1 MPGASLSAPD
11 DPTPGTLTPSSGNP
25 KLAFFEPKAGKHKKR
40 HGKRRRGGR
49 EGAEQARKR
58 QAPGSGKAMRSR
70 LAVPLAVALGLVM
83 LTPSTAAAF
92 DFLPGSAG
100 FDVSAYGEGA
110 QIAKQAGS
118 HPVALTA
125 AFNFQ
130 LEGGG
135 PFTAGDLRDLSIEL
149 PPGLIENPTAVGECS
164 QAEFHTPRSSPFEE
178 SLSGESCRDRSQ
190 VGIATVRS
198 SFGGG
203 TTRTFGIFNL
213 EPPPGAPSELGF
225 NPYGAPIV
233 LRPVDPPGRR
243 GIRNHPAG
251 EGRVSAGRHL
261 RPHADDL
268 GGPLGAP
275 PR

>member
-1 MPGASLSAPD
+1 M
-11 DPTPGTLTPSSGNP
+11 
-25 KLAFFEPKAGKHKKR
+25 
-40 HGKRRRGGR
+40 RRRFP
-49 EGAEQARKR
+49 AAL
-58 QAPGSGKAMRSR
+58 AISSVLAMTG
-70 LAVPLAVALGLVM
+70 P
-83 LTPSTAAAF
+83 PTAAAF

-100 FDVSAYGEGA
+100 FDVNVYGEGG

-125 AFNFQ
+125 DFKFQ
-130 LEGGG
+130 PEVE

-178 SLSGESCRDRSQ
+178 SLAGESCRDRSQ

-233 LRPVDPPGRR
+233 LVPSIRQADGEYGITLRAEERLPARR
-243 GIRNHPAG
+243 R
-251 EGRVSAGRHL
+251 L
-261 RPHADDL
+261 QPHADDL
-268 GGPLGAP
+268 GRPLGVP
-275 PR
+275 PRRPAR